1 MSQGD
6 IVNCNSLMKDCHWQA
21 VRLSLKYGVSISGRN
36 LSSKHKMHQPGK
48 FEIRLQ
54 AEFAREWRFDLAI
67 VGAVTREEDALEQSL
82 CGKKE

>member
-1 MSQGD
+1 
-6 IVNCNSLMKDCHWQA
+6 
-21 VRLSLKYGVSISGRN
+21 
-36 LSSKHKMHQPGK
+36 MHQPGK